1 MKLLLN
7 KRLRKRQRSRK
18 RRHDMENEFFNEIKN
33 EVTEYGKSVGDVG
46 KLHLIGI
53 ISRVLGL
60 FLLIFTIVLCVL
72 ALFTFAAVAI
82 IDILANY
89 MPVWA
94 AALIVGSA
102 YIVLIAIS
110 LACRKQLFINPFI
123 KLLSKQINT
132 EEELALK
139 TMEAEHKAELQQ
151 VRMQCHVEN
160 ATRELDFYAS
170 LVTRAWNAIT
180 GLLRK

>member
-1 MKLLLN
+1 
-7 KRLRKRQRSRK
+7 
-18 RRHDMENEFFNEIKN
+18 MENEFFNQIKN
-33 EVTEYGKSVGDVG
+33 EVTEYGKSLKEAG

-60 FLLIFTIVLCVL
+60 FLLIFTVVLCAL
-72 ALFTFAAVAI
+72 AIFTFGAVAA
-82 IDILANY
+82 IDAMSAC

-94 AALIVGSA
+94 ASLIIGSA
-102 YIVLIAIS
+102 YIVLIVIAV
-110 LACRKQLFINPFI
+110 ACRKPLFIHPFI
-123 KLLSKQINT
+123 KLLSKQISS

-139 TMEAEHKAELQQ
+139 TLEAEHKVEMQQ

-170 LVTRAWNAIT
+170 LLSRVWKAIK
-180 GLLRK
+180 GLLHK